1 MVCTRCGI
9 EKALSDAELE
19 GMRKHGGPPLRA
31 GICIRCVLKDPQLKA
46 ELKSWSD
53 ARMKQ
58 LIRNVRELAVRP
70 LEAIDRFV
78 ESFR

>member
-1 MVCTRCGI
+1 MRC
-9 EKALSDAELE
+9 LF
-19 GMRKHGGPPLRA
+19 
-31 GICIRCVLKDPQLKA
+31 KDPQLKA
-46 ELKSWSD
+46 ELESWGD

-58 LIRNVRELAVRP
+58 LIRGARDLAARP

>member
-9 EKALSDAELE
+9 EKAWSDAELR
-19 GMRKHGGPPLRA
+19 GMREHGGPPLPA
-31 GICIRCVLKDPQLKA
+31 GICMRCVFKDA
-46 ELKSWSD
+46 ELKAALDSWGD
-53 ARMKQ
+53 ARMTA
-58 LIRNVRELAVRP
+58 LIHDARELAARP

>member
-9 EKALSDAELE
+9 EKAWSEAELA
-19 GMRKHGGPPLRA
+19 RIRDHGGPPLPA
-31 GICIRCVLKDPQLKA
+31 GICLPCVFKDPELKA
-46 ELKSWSD
+46 ALDSWGD
-53 ARMKQ
+53 ARMKRLVQ
-58 LIRNVRELAVRP
+58 DARKLAARP